1 MWVEK
6 RKNGYTFRE
15 RYKHPLTGKMQNVSV
30 TYPDKKRQTQAMA
43 RTALQEKVKRELS
56 RITVP
61 QRLTFRKLCDM
72 YVEWQ
77 YESLKEQTANNTE
90 GKVNVLCRLIG
101 PELAVESL
109 SAWYVREQLKTE
121 KACTYND
128 RLKVFKAMMRWAYAN
143 DLIENISFVQKLQ
156 RRKDAPARIKDKDK
170 YLEHEEIDALL
181 RESNDTY
188 RMLTKFLLLS
198 GLRIGEAIALEARH
212 VDMKARTITVEQ
224 SWSLRIGGI
233 SSVKTDCSCR
243 TIYMQDELLE
253 CVKEINA
260 YREDLGKK
268 KKRVLRMFF
277 PMQYCDHISYDAYR
291 KYLRITSQKAI
302 GRVISPHALRHTHTA
317 LLAEAGIPLQDISH
331 RLGHSNSKVT
341 NEVYMHVNKSLREK
355 ENERLKAVKML

>member
-1 MWVEK
+1 MWIEK
-6 RKNGYTFRE
+6 RKTGYTYRD
-15 RYKHPLTGKMQNVSV
+15 RYAHPLTGEIKNVSV
-30 TYPDKKRQTQAMA
+30 TFPDNKKQTKDIA
-43 RTALQEKVKRELS
+43 RRILQDKIKKELA
-56 RITVP
+56 RINIP
-61 QRLTFRKLCDM
+61 QRLTFGKLCDM

-77 YESLKEQTANNTE
+77 QECLKEQTASNTA
-90 GKVNVLCRLIG
+90 GKCRVLMKLIG
-101 PELAVESL
+101 PAMLVDELN
-109 SAWYVREQLKTE
+109 AWYVREQLKAD

-128 RLKVFKAMMRWAYAN
+128 RLKVFKAMMRWAYVN
-143 DLIENISFVQKLQ
+143 DLTENIAFVQKLQ

-181 RESNDTY
+181 AASNDTY
-188 RMLTKFLLLS
+188 RLLTKFLLLS

-212 VDMKARTITVEQ
+212 VNVRARTITIEQ

-233 SSVKTDCSCR
+233 SSVKTECSCR

-260 YREDLGKK
+260 YRTAIEKK
-268 KKRVLRMFF
+268 KKKVSRMFF

-291 KYLRITSQKAI
+291 KYLREISKKAI
-302 GRVISPHALRHTHTA
+302 GRVITPHALRHTHTA

-341 NEVYMHVNKSLREK
+341 SEVYMHVNKSLRKK